1 MHRLIALC
9 FAAAVFTAQ
18 AQSTPPKSPAPAEAP
33 PAPQERV
40 EEPAVH
46 IPVQEGDEVEP
57 IRRGGVVVAIR
68 VKPKNGPVYYLIDTT
83 GQGNWMRRESLD
95 DGVRVPMF
103 PIKTWD

>member
-1 MHRLIALC
+1 MRRLIALC

-18 AQSTPPKSPAPAEAP
+18 AQSTPPKSAAPAEAP
-33 PAPQERV
+33 PAPAERV
-40 EEPAVH
+40 EEPAVR
-46 IPVQEGDEVEP
+46 IPVQEGDQVEP
-57 IRRGGVVVAIR
+57 VRRGGVVVAIR

>member
-1 MHRLIALC
+1 MRRLIVLC
-9 FAAAVFTAQ
+9 FAAASVTAQ
-18 AQSTPPKSPAPAEAP
+18 AQGNPPKPAAPVEALPPPAEL
-33 PAPQERV
+33 V

-46 IPVQEGDEVEP
+46 IPVQQGDEVEP
-57 IRRGGVVVAIR
+57 IRRGGQVVALR